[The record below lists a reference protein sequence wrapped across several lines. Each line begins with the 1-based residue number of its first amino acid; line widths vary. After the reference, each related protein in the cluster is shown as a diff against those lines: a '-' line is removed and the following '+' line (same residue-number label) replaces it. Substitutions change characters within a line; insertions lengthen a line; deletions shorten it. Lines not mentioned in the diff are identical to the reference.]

1 MKKNDFNIQEISAL
15 ILNCL
20 DVYPVLSEEDEKLI
34 EEHKDKNEST
44 KDIILNRRCNFM
56 CDGDEF
62 HYVADL
68 NVWRKMKVQ

>member
-1 MKKNDFNIQEISAL
+1 MKKNDFNIREISEL

-20 DVYPVLSEEDEKLI
+20 DVTPILLEEDEKLI
-34 EEHKDKNEST
+34 EAHKDKNELI
-44 KDIILNRRCNFM
+44 KDKILNRRCNFM

-62 HYVADL
+62 HYVEDL